1 MSSLK
6 FGTAGLRA
14 PVGSG
19 PDKMNVSTVTR
30 ATAGVAAWMK
40 KKLPSKH
47 ADGRYYVAVGYDAR
61 YGSHTL
67 ARAAAETFAGAGF
80 GVTLI
85 ADPVATPVLAW
96 LVRNR
101 NLDAGVQITASHNP
115 APDNGYK
122 LYVDGGMQL
131 LSPADTDIEEEIAK
145 QPAAHEIPRSEAKSI
160 DLAAQDGYATAISAL
175 VATGEQAVL
184 RPRRTL
190 KILYTPMHG
199 VGGESLES
207 ALRNCGFGDVNFV
220 ASQRWPDP
228 EFPTVEFPN
237 PEEPGATDA
246 LLEEA
251 ARLEP
256 DLLIALDPD
265 ADRCMLGV
273 KDPSAE
279 KGYRMLRGDETGPL
293 LARRVLAK
301 RVASK
306 KDKTKPVVATTV
318 VSSQL
323 LGAMAEREGWDYV
336 ETLTGFKHLAR
347 AAESRPGHLAFAYE
361 EAIGTC
367 PSPSVVAD
375 KDGVATALIAAA
387 WAAELKEEGRSLLDE
402 LADIEVTYGAYRTA
416 QVAKRCTS
424 ADAASHAVAVFKQYP
439 PKKLAGMTVAAS
451 DIVDSSGR
459 RAEGVRLT
467 GEDGS
472 LHLRVVARPSGT
484 EPKAKFYL
492 ELHGPAEKA
501 ADVEQRL
508 EQLIQEIRNIEET

>member
-1 MSSLK
+1 MSALK

-14 PVGSG
+14 PVGTG
-19 PDKMNVSTVTR
+19 ADKMNVSTVTR

-40 KKLPSKH
+40 KTLTPKH

-61 YGSHTL
+61 YGSHAL
-67 ARAAAETFAGAGF
+67 ARATAETFAGAGF

-101 NLDAGVQITASHNP
+101 KLDAGVQITASHNP
-115 APDNGYK
+115 SPDNGFK
-122 LYVDGGMQL
+122 LYLDGGKQL
-131 LSPADTDIEEEIAK
+131 LSPADTEIEAEIDK
-145 QPAAHEIPRSEAKSI
+145 QPAAFEIPRSEAKSM
-160 DLAAQDGYATAISAL
+160 DLAAKNGYVTAISAL
-175 VATGEQAVL
+175 VATGEQSVL

-207 ALRNCGFGDVNFV
+207 ALRNSGFGDVNFV

-228 EFPTVEFPN
+228 EFPSVEFPN

-246 LLEEA
+246 LLDEA
-251 ARLEP
+251 ARIEP

-273 KDPSAE
+273 NDPSAE

-306 KDKTKPVVATTV
+306 EDKAKPVVATTV

-323 LGAMAEREGWDYV
+323 LGAMAENEGWEYV

-347 AAESRPGHLAFAYE
+347 AAEDKKGELAFAYE

-367 PSPSVVAD
+367 PAPAVVAD
-375 KDGVATALIAAA
+375 KDGIATALIAAV
-387 WAAELKEEGRSLLDE
+387 WAAELKEEGRTLLDE
-402 LADIEVTYGAYRTA
+402 LAGIEAAYGAYRTA
-416 QVAKRCTS
+416 QVAKRFDS
-424 ADAASHAVAVFKQYP
+424 ADAATQTVERFKKTP
-439 PKKLAGMTVAAS
+439 PETLAGMSVRSS
-451 DIVDSSGR
+451 DIVDSAGQSTD
-459 RAEGVRLT
+459 GVRLT
-467 GEDGS
+467 GEDGD
-472 LHLRVVARPSGT
+472 LRLRVVARPSGT

-492 ELHGPAEKA
+492 EINGPAGQA
-501 ADVEQRL
+501 AEVEQRL
-508 EQLIQEIRNIEET
+508 AQLVQEIEEA